1 MCSPRWPNHLPPAQ
15 AEGKAAEESQDF
27 PSGVRA
33 TSATIGSLGAL
44 AMPPTATIL
53 AAVVLNQQPTLE
65 IVFGQL
71 LLMVAMAVTI
81 VRTARG
87 TGR

>member
-1 MCSPRWPNHLPPAQ
+1 
-15 AEGKAAEESQDF
+15 
-27 PSGVRA
+27 
-33 TSATIGSLGAL
+33 
-44 AMPPTATIL
+44 MPPTATIL
-53 AAVVLNQQPTLE
+53 AALVLNQQPTVE

-71 LLMVAMAVTI
+71 LLMVAMAVTV